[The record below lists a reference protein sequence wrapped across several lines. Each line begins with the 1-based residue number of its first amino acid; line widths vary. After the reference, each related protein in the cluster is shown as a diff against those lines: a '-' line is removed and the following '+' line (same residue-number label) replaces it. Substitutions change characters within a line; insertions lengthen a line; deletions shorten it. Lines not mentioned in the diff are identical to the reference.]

1 MVGMDVIMGME
12 WMNQHKVILDISDR
26 VVEINSPTVGHTTLY
41 LPFRDSTDFCAY
53 VTIISPIDEIPV
65 VWEYPDVF
73 LDELPGMPPDK
84 DVEFVIELQPGTA
97 PISKR
102 PYRMPPKE
110 LAELKTQ
117 LQEFLDKEYIRPSS
131 SPWGCPALFVK
142 KKDGSLRMCVDYR
155 PLNVVTIKNKYPLP
169 RIDVL
174 FDQLAGAKVFPK
186 IDIRSGYHQIKIR
199 PCDIPKTAF
208 YTRYGLYEFLVM
220 SFGLTNAPAYFMY
233 LMNSVFMTELDKFV
247 VVFID
252 DILIYSKCE
261 KEHVKHLRVV
271 LQHLRDHT
279 LYAKFS
285 KCEFWLTSVKFL
297 GHTISH
303 NGIFVDPSKVQEV
316 MDWKPP
322 MSVHQIH
329 SFLGLA
335 GYYRRFIPDFS
346 RIAKPMT
353 ELLKNGV
360 KFVWSEACE
369 KAFHTLRLHLTSALV
384 LVQPDNSKPF
394 EVFCDA
400 SGTGLG
406 CVLMQEGRVI
416 AYASRALRP
425 HELNYPTH
433 DLELAAIVHAL
444 KIWRH
449 YLMGNRC
456 TIFTDHKSLKYI
468 FSQSEFNMRQRRWLE
483 LIKDYDLEVHYHPGK
498 ENVVVDALSR
508 NDHCNHLELEPV
520 SEPLCEEMRRL
531 NLEVVPLEIL
541 YALTAESDIYDRI
554 VTAQR
559 NDVDCQTIKQK
570 LAEGDQKY
578 TCFQKD
584 HQDVV
589 WFGKRLVVPVDQ
601 KLRKSF

>member
-1 MVGMDVIMGME
+1 
-12 WMNQHKVILDISDR
+12 
-26 VVEINSPTVGHTTLY
+26 
-41 LPFRDSTDFCAY
+41 
-53 VTIISPIDEIPV
+53 
-65 VWEYPDVF
+65 
-73 LDELPGMPPDK
+73 
-84 DVEFVIELQPGTA
+84 
-97 PISKR
+97 
-102 PYRMPPKE
+102 
-110 LAELKTQ
+110 
-117 LQEFLDKEYIRPSS
+117 
-131 SPWGCPALFVK
+131 
-142 KKDGSLRMCVDYR
+142 MCVDYR
-155 PLNVVTIKNKYPLP
+155 PLNAVTIKNKYPLP

-174 FDQLAGAKVFPK
+174 FDQLAGAKVFSK
-186 IDIRSGYHQIKIR
+186 IDLRSGYHQIKIR

-208 YTRYGLYEFLVM
+208 STRYGLYEFLVM

-233 LMNSVFMTELDKFV
+233 LMNSVFMMELDKFV

-252 DILIYSKCE
+252 DILIYSKSE
-261 KEHVKHLRVV
+261 KEHAKHLRVV
-271 LQHLRDHT
+271 LQGLRDHK

-285 KCEFWLTSVKFL
+285 KCEFWLKSVKFL

-303 NGIFVDPSKVQEV
+303 DGISVDPSKVQEV

-322 MSVHQIH
+322 KSVHQIR

-353 ELLKNGV
+353 ELLKKGV

-369 KAFHTLRLHLTSALV
+369 KAFHTLRQHLTSALV

-400 SGTGLG
+400 SGMGLG

-416 AYASRALRP
+416 AYASRTLQP

-433 DLELAAIVHAL
+433 DLELAVVVHAL

-456 TIFTDHKSLKYI
+456 HIFTDHKSLKYI
-468 FSQSEFNMRQRRWLE
+468 FTQSELNMRQRIWLE
-483 LIKDYDLEVHYHPGK
+483 LIKDYDLEVHYHLGK
-498 ENVVVDALSR
+498 ANVVADALSR
-508 NDHCNHLELEPV
+508 KDHCNHLELEPI

-531 NLEVVPLEIL
+531 NLEVVPQGIL
-541 YALTAESDIYDRI
+541 YALTAESDLYDRI

-559 NDVDCQTIKQK
+559 NDVEIQTIKQK
-570 LAEGDQKY
+570 LAEGDPS
-578 TCFQKD
+578 T
-584 HQDVV
+584 
-589 WFGKRLVVPVDQ
+589 PVSRRITRMWSS
-601 KLRKSF
+601 LGNV